1 MKSMPIMKLCLISI
15 FVLLNFSFTQVHSN
29 VLDEKN
35 IESRESMTLI
45 QFLEDLEQSHPLFE
59 REQINSQIAREEQKS
74 LTGAENWIV
83 SSGVILNHMSHSPVT
98 AGLESANGAAFFSS
112 VSRHFW
118 STGGNLSAGLTL
130 GANALNYSSDTIYSS
145 IADANFDNNIS
156 LSYSQPLLKNLNGIL
171 SKLEYDLKTIK
182 IDLTEMQILENQ
194 EDFLASS
201 AQSFLNWVFYAAEI
215 QLVQERLQLS
225 RESLHDTRQKRARN
239 LVDEVDVIRA
249 KNSVSLSEQNQVTV
263 ESNLAALSKQLSI
276 LMQDDDLIGK
286 SPQFDL
292 YQIHDIPNLQL
303 VIDNFKQDSRVL
315 SQLKNSMQQLEL
327 MRRANKEST
336 KPDFNL
342 TAQVATKKSDDNFS
356 DALVMDKPEASLS
369 LTYTFPLKNTK
380 ARTDLLVTDL
390 QIVQLNKQIKE
401 LEITQISV
409 LSNILVQLKQLEKIL
424 ELNKQQIELA
434 KQKTVAEISVYNHG
448 RGDFTNVIQSQDEE
462 ERAKLTYAKNALI
475 YQKLHIEYLSMT
487 DQLLQN

>member
-130 GANALNYSSDTIYSS
+130 GANTLNYSSDTIYSS

>member
-1 MKSMPIMKLCLISI
+1 MKSMSIMKLCLIFI
-15 FVLLNFSFTQVHSN
+15 FVLLNFSYTQVHSN
-29 VLDEKN
+29 VLNERN
-35 IESRESMTLI
+35 IENRESITLI
-45 QFLEDLEQSHPLFE
+45 QFLENLEQSHPLFE

-83 SSGVILNHMSHSPVT
+83 SSGVILSHMSHSPVT
-98 AGLESANGAAFFSS
+98 AGLENANGAAFSTS

-130 GANALNYSSDTIYSS
+130 GANTLNYSSDTIYSS

-182 IDLTEMQILENQ
+182 IDLTEMQTLENQ

-336 KPDFNL
+336 KPDLNL

>member
-1 MKSMPIMKLCLISI
+1 MKIMPIMRLCFISI
-15 FVLLNFSFTQVHSN
+15 LVLLNFSFAQVHSN
-29 VLDEKN
+29 VLNEKD
-35 IESRESMTLI
+35 IESRESITLI
-45 QFLEDLEQSHPLFE
+45 QFLEDLERSHPLFE
-59 REQINSQIAREEQKS
+59 REQINSQIVREEQKS

-83 SSGVILNHMSHSPVT
+83 SSGAVLNHISYSPVT
-98 AGLESANGAAFFSS
+98 AGLESTYGAAFSTS

-130 GANALNYSSDTIYSS
+130 GANARNYSSDTAYSS
-145 IADANFDNNIS
+145 MADATFGNNIS

-171 SKLEYDLKTIK
+171 SKFEYNLKTIK
-182 IDLTEMQILENQ
+182 INFTEMQTLENQ

-215 QLVQERLQLS
+215 QIVHERLQLS
-225 RESLHDTRQKRARN
+225 KESLNDIRQKRARN

-276 LMQDDDLIGK
+276 LIQDDDLIGK

-292 YQIHDIPNLQL
+292 YQIQEIPNLQL

-315 SQLKNSMQQLEL
+315 SQLNNNMQQFEL
-327 MRRANKEST
+327 IHRTNKEST
-336 KPDFNL
+336 KPDLNL
-342 TAQVATKKSDDNFS
+342 TAQVAAKKSDDNFS

-409 LSNILVQLKQLEKIL
+409 LSNIHVQLKQLENIL
-424 ELNKQQIELA
+424 DLNKQQIELA
-434 KQKTVAEISVYNHG
+434 KQKTVAEISVYNRG

-462 ERAKLTYAKNALI
+462 ERAKLTYARNALT